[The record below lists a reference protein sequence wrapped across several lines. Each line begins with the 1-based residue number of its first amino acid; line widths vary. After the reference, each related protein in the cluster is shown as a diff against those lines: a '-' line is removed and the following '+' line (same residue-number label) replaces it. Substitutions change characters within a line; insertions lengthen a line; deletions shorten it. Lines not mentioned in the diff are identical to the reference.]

1 MNLAF
6 NRIADANKLLSHK
19 VKYSFA
25 KINAGRAVIAV
36 ANKNLFDA
44 DSIPT

>member
-36 ANKNLFDA
+36 ANQKFV
-44 DSIPT
+44 